1 MLDYS
6 RVFPSTYIQLSSI
19 HCCCAHLFLP
29 LLLFLPP
36 LPFFSPP
43 FFLPSSSPHLPSSS
57 PPFFLPSSPPP
68 LPSFLSAIPPPH
80 SFQLRFDQFKLRFL
94 EENPNVK
101 DGMRNGWRYLL
112 EGVSAACDNHVMVTW
127 WSRDIDTLSIIGPLV
142 HHWVQVMWYTGL
154 QREGQCMYV
163 HTYLSV
169 RGDRELVYPQNALG
183 CAVSP
188 SELLPR

>member
-6 RVFPSTYIQLSSI
+6 QVSLQRTYILLSSSI

-29 LLLFLPP
+29 LLLFSP
-36 LPFFSPP
+36 L
-43 FFLPSSSPHLPSSS
+43 LHSSS

-68 LPSFLSAIPPPH
+68 LPSVLSAIPPPH

-112 EGVSAACDNHVMVTW
+112 EGVSAACD
-127 WSRDIDTLSIIGPLV
+127 IDTFIKNWATCTQMSTSHVIYRAARV
-142 HHWVQVMWYTGL
+142 RTVYVCTFQK
-154 QREGQCMYV
+154 EGTDEWCM
-163 HTYLSV
+163 HKL
-169 RGDRELVYPQNALG
+169 PW
-183 CAVSP
+183 AVWF
-188 SELLPR
+188 LPRRCWLD